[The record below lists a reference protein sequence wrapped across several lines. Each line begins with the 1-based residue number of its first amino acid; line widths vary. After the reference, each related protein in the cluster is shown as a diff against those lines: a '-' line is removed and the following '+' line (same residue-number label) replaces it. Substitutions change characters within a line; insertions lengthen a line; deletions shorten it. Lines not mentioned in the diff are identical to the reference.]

1 MDSIAAAY
9 RMDVDYSAGT
19 LWWGKEEILQERFL
33 GWHPSPSY
41 AHPLLSGKETPL
53 RDYMSMIPMFVGTSG
68 ASGPVVVDDIAASG
82 KKTSF
87 GTLLAPGDIYV
98 PDIKEGNYCEDE
110 EWTVW
115 RNNRKPRLS
124 KEEMKSFLAFHA
136 HVRKHLGR
144 Y

>member
-1 MDSIAAAY
+1 MDTLAAIY

-19 LWWGKEEILQERFL
+19 LWWGKEEILQERFW

-41 AHPLLSGKETPL
+41 AHPLLSGKDTPL
-53 RDYMSMIPMFVGTSG
+53 RDYMSTIPMFVGTS
-68 ASGPVVVDDIAASG
+68 SDHGPVVVDGIAESG
-82 KKTSF
+82 QKTSF
-87 GTLLAPGDIYV
+87 GTLVTPGDIYV

-110 EWTVW
+110 DWAVW

-124 KEEMKSFLAFHA
+124 ENEMKSFHAFHIR
-136 HVRKHLGR
+136 VRKSLGR